1 MNHVIGYN
9 TIREVPLDSMLME
22 ILKFFFFLNFI

>member
-9 TIREVPLDSMLME
+9 TIREVPLDSILME
-22 ILKFFFFLNFI
+22 ILKQIGRAHV